1 MHNIIMFLELIQ
13 ALEDDDVFHGMN
25 IYENYYHF
33 LAKIQYL
40 ILRQLVTWTERFVIT
55 GLYRIGKAR
64 TMLTEER
71 EGFCNRF

>member
-1 MHNIIMFLELIQ
+1 MHTIIMFLELIQ

-40 ILRQLVTWTERFVIT
+40 ILRQLVT
-55 GLYRIGKAR
+55 
-64 TMLTEER
+64 
-71 EGFCNRF
+71 